1 MTMDKKVNISTD
13 AVTDVERVSATV
25 SQNMRLFRRQNGLS
39 LDELSKRSG
48 VSKGMLVEIEKGT
61 ANPSIAT
68 ICRAASALGVS
79 VADFVGVAS
88 SVPVRIVPPQDAST
102 LWRGPHGGSATL
114 LVGTNGPDEIELW
127 RWTMFPG
134 ELFESPGH
142 SPGTLELLNI
152 EVGNLTFRLG
162 DSEQTVPAG
171 SSVLARTESPHA
183 YSNNGDSELRFV
195 MTVAELHRPRARTS
209 I

>member
-1 MTMDKKVNISTD
+1 MTMEKKVNILTD

-25 SQNMRLFRRQNGLS
+25 SMNMKLFRRQNGLS

-68 ICRAASALGVS
+68 LCRAATALGVS

-88 SVPVRIVPPQDAST
+88 SFPIRIVPLENAST
-102 LWRGPHGGSATL
+102 LWRGPNGGSATL

-134 ELFESPGH
+134 EIFESPGH

-152 EVGNLTFRLG
+152 EAGELTFRLG
-162 DSEQTVPAG
+162 DTEQTIEAG
-171 SSVLARTESPHA
+171 SSVLAQTESPHA
-183 YSNNGDSELRFV
+183 YMNNGNGELRFV
-195 MTVAELHRPRARTS
+195 MAVAELHRPRARTS

>member
-1 MTMDKKVNISTD
+1 MEKKVNISTD
-13 AVTDVERVSATV
+13 TVTDVERVGATV
-25 SQNMRLFRRQNGLS
+25 SQNMKLFRRQNGLS

-68 ICRAASALGVS
+68 LCRAATALGVS

-88 SVPVRIVPPQDAST
+88 NVPVRIVPPENAST
-102 LWRGPHGGSATL
+102 LWRGPRGGSATL

-134 ELFESPGH
+134 EMFESPGH

-152 EVGNLTFRLG
+152 EVGELTFRLA
-162 DSEQTVPAG
+162 DSEQKVQAG
-171 SSVLARTESPHA
+171 SSVLAQTESPHA
-183 YSNNGDSELRFV
+183 YLNTGHDELRFV
-195 MTVAELHRPRARTS
+195 MAVAELHRPRARTS